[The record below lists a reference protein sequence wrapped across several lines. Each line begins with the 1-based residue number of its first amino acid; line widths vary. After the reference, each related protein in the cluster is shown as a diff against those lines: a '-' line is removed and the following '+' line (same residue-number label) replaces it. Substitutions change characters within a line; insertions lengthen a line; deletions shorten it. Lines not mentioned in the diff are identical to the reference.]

1 MLQNLY
7 VKNLALIDETEV
19 EFGEGLN
26 ILTGETGAGKSIL
39 LGSVTLALGGKY
51 NAQMLRN
58 GAKSGLVELTF
69 HIKEEK
75 ILKKLEALDIY
86 PEDGYLTLSRRLL
99 EGRSV
104 SKINGETVNMS
115 VLKDVAS
122 LLIDIHGQ
130 HDNQT
135 LLHRKNHLT
144 LLDLYGKEQTDP
156 LKEKMASCYQ
166 EWKAVCKKVEQSSL
180 DEESRRRE
188 LSLAEFEVNE
198 IEEAALIPDEDETL
212 EDRYRKLSNARRI
225 METAQMV
232 HGMTGYEQGAADMTG
247 NALKEFSRI
256 VDYDKELAPL
266 QEALGEIDS
275 LLSDFCRDL
284 SSYMDSL
291 TFDEETFFETEKR
304 LDLINSLKA
313 KYGQT
318 IPEILSYQKEQQE
331 KLEKLQKFEENFQ
344 FLKEKLVQ
352 SEKILEEAS
361 HELSEIRKEYSKQ
374 LDEKIIDGL
383 KELNFADVDFSIRFD
398 RRKNYTDNGY
408 DAVEYEISTNPG
420 ESRKP
425 LGQIV
430 SGGELSRI
438 MLAIKA
444 ILADKDQIDT
454 LIFDEIDTGISGRT
468 AQKVSEKMAVI
479 GQHRQVLCITH
490 LPQIA
495 AMADTHFEIEKHVEG
510 TETITQIHPLEGEE
524 SVRELAR
531 LLGGAEITPAVL
543 GNAREMKELA
553 QQQKNTRLK

>member
-135 LLHRKNHLT
+135 LLHRKN
-144 LLDLYGKEQTDP
+144 LYGKEQTDP

-166 EWKAVCKKVEQSSL
+166 EWKTVCKKVEQSSL

-198 IEEAALIPDEDETL
+198 IEEAALKESEDELL
-212 EDRYRKLSNARRI
+212 EEQYRKMTDSRKLTEGVA
-225 METAQMV
+225 EAYQYTA
-232 HGMTGYEQGAADMTG
+232 EDERG
-247 NALKEFSRI
+247 NASDYLSRAI
-256 VDYDKELAPL
+256 RSL
-266 QEALGEIDS
+266 QEAASFDEKGSQLYDQIVEIDS
-275 LLSDFCRDL
+275 LLNDFNRDL
-284 SSYMDSL
+284 AEYAKSFEYS
-291 TFDEETFFETEKR
+291 EEEFSEVESR
-304 LDLINSLKA
+304 LNEVNHLKA
-313 KYGQT
+313 KYGNT
-318 IPEILSYQKEQQE
+318 VSDILAYCEEKRQRLSELEDYDSFMQE
-331 KLEKLQKFEENFQ
+331 LLEKQKKAEKQMEKAAMELHEVREQNAVKFAEEIVHQ
-344 FLKEKLVQ
+344 M
-352 SEKILEEAS
+352 S
-361 HELSEIRKEYSKQ
+361 
-374 LDEKIIDGL
+374 
-383 KELNFADVDFSIRFD
+383 ELNFLDARFEIRLTEAKSYSAQGKD
-398 RRKNYTDNGY
+398 
-408 DAVEYEISTNPG
+408 DAEFYLSVNPG
-420 ESRKP
+420 EPVRP
-425 LGQIV
+425 LGDV
-430 SGGELSRI
+430 ASGGELSRI
-438 MLAIKA
+438 MLAIKTV
-444 ILADKDQIDT
+444 LADEEDTPT
-454 LIFDEIDTGISGRT
+454 LIFDEIDSGISGIT
-468 AQKVSEKMAVI
+468 AGRVGERLQLI
-479 GQHRQVLCITH
+479 GKSRQVICITH
-490 LPQIA
+490 LSQIA
-495 AMADTHFEIEKHVEG
+495 AAADVHFCIHKEAEDNSVR
-510 TETITQIHPLEGEE
+510 TQIERLDQED
-524 SVRELAR
+524 SVAELAR
-531 LLGGAEITPAVL
+531 LLGGANVTDGIIDS
-543 GNAREMKELA
+543 AREMKELA
-553 QQQKNTRLK
+553 KREK

>member
-166 EWKAVCKKVEQSSL
+166 EWKTVCKKVEQSSL

-198 IEEAALIPDEDETL
+198 IEEAALKEGEDELL
-212 EDRYRKLSNARRI
+212 EEQYRKMTDSRKLTEGVA
-225 METAQMV
+225 EAYQYTA
-232 HGMTGYEQGAADMTG
+232 EDERG
-247 NALKEFSRI
+247 NASDYLSRAI
-256 VDYDKELAPL
+256 RSL
-266 QEALGEIDS
+266 QEAASFDEKGSQLYDQIVEIDS
-275 LLSDFCRDL
+275 LLNDFNRDL
-284 SSYMDSL
+284 AEYAKSFEYS
-291 TFDEETFFETEKR
+291 EEEFSEVESR
-304 LDLINSLKA
+304 LNEVNHLKA
-313 KYGQT
+313 KW
-318 IPEILSYQKEQQE
+318 
-331 KLEKLQKFEENFQ
+331 
-344 FLKEKLVQ
+344 
-352 SEKILEEAS
+352 
-361 HELSEIRKEYSKQ
+361 
-374 LDEKIIDGL
+374 
-383 KELNFADVDFSIRFD
+383 
-398 RRKNYTDNGY
+398 
-408 DAVEYEISTNPG
+408 
-420 ESRKP
+420 
-425 LGQIV
+425 
-430 SGGELSRI
+430 
-438 MLAIKA
+438 
-444 ILADKDQIDT
+444 
-454 LIFDEIDTGISGRT
+454 
-468 AQKVSEKMAVI
+468 
-479 GQHRQVLCITH
+479 
-490 LPQIA
+490 
-495 AMADTHFEIEKHVEG
+495 KHC
-510 TETITQIHPLEGEE
+510 Q
-524 SVRELAR
+524 
-531 LLGGAEITPAVL
+531 
-543 GNAREMKELA
+543 
-553 QQQKNTRLK
+553 

>member
-166 EWKAVCKKVEQSSL
+166 EWKTVCKKVEQSSL

-198 IEEAALIPDEDETL
+198 IEEAALKEGEDELL
-212 EDRYRKLSNARRI
+212 EEQYRKMTDSRKLTEGVA
-225 METAQMV
+225 EAYQYTA
-232 HGMTGYEQGAADMTG
+232 EDERG
-247 NALKEFSRI
+247 NASDYLSRAI
-256 VDYDKELAPL
+256 RSL
-266 QEALGEIDS
+266 QEAASFDEKGSQLYDQIVEIDS
-275 LLSDFCRDL
+275 LLNDFNRDL
-284 SSYMDSL
+284 AEYAKSFEYS
-291 TFDEETFFETEKR
+291 EEEFSEVESR
-304 LDLINSLKA
+304 LNEVNHLKA
-313 KYGQT
+313 KYGNT
-318 IPEILSYQKEQQE
+318 VSDILAYCEEKRQRLSELEDYDSFMQE
-331 KLEKLQKFEENFQ
+331 LLEKQKKAEKQMENAVKFAEEIVHQ
-344 FLKEKLVQ
+344 M
-352 SEKILEEAS
+352 S
-361 HELSEIRKEYSKQ
+361 
-374 LDEKIIDGL
+374 
-383 KELNFADVDFSIRFD
+383 ELNFLDARFEIRLTEAKSYSAQGKD
-398 RRKNYTDNGY
+398 
-408 DAVEYEISTNPG
+408 DAEFYLSVNPG
-420 ESRKP
+420 EPVRP
-425 LGQIV
+425 LGDV
-430 SGGELSRI
+430 ASGGELSRI
-438 MLAIKA
+438 MLAIKTV
-444 ILADKDQIDT
+444 LADEEDTPT
-454 LIFDEIDTGISGRT
+454 LIFDEIDSGISGIT
-468 AQKVSEKMAVI
+468 AGRVGERLQLI
-479 GQHRQVLCITH
+479 GKSRQVICITH
-490 LPQIA
+490 LSQIA
-495 AMADTHFEIEKHVEG
+495 AAADVHFCIHKEAEDNSVR
-510 TETITQIHPLEGEE
+510 TQIERLDQED
-524 SVRELAR
+524 SVAELAR
-531 LLGGAEITPAVL
+531 LLSGANVTDGIIDS
-543 GNAREMKELA
+543 AREMKELA
-553 QQQKNTRLK
+553 KREK

>member
-1 MLQNLY
+1 
-7 VKNLALIDETEV
+7 
-19 EFGEGLN
+19 
-26 ILTGETGAGKSIL
+26 
-39 LGSVTLALGGKY
+39 
-51 NAQMLRN
+51 
-58 GAKSGLVELTF
+58 
-69 HIKEEK
+69 
-75 ILKKLEALDIY
+75 
-86 PEDGYLTLSRRLL
+86 
-99 EGRSV
+99 
-104 SKINGETVNMS
+104 
-115 VLKDVAS
+115 
-122 LLIDIHGQ
+122 
-130 HDNQT
+130 
-135 LLHRKNHLT
+135 
-144 LLDLYGKEQTDP
+144 
-156 LKEKMASCYQ
+156 
-166 EWKAVCKKVEQSSL
+166 
-180 DEESRRRE
+180 
-188 LSLAEFEVNE
+188 
-198 IEEAALIPDEDETL
+198 
-212 EDRYRKLSNARRI
+212 
-225 METAQMV
+225 MV
-232 HGMTGYEQGAADMTG
+232 RGMTGYEQGAADMTG

-256 VDYDKELAPL
+256 ADYDKDLAPL
-266 QEALGEIDS
+266 QEALVEIDS
-275 LLSDFCRDL
+275 LLGDFCRDL

-304 LDLINSLKA
+304 LDLVNSLKA

-318 IPEILSYQKEQQE
+318 IQEILSYQKEQQK
-331 KLEKLQKFEENFQ
+331 KLEKLQRFEENFRL
-344 FLKEKLVQ
+344 LKEKLMQ
-352 SEKILEEAS
+352 AEKILEEAS
-361 HELSEIRKEYSKQ
+361 HELSEIRKKYSKQ
-374 LDEKIIDGL
+374 LDEKIIEGL
-383 KELNFADVDFSIRFD
+383 KELNFEDVDFSIRFD

-531 LLGGAEITPAVL
+531 LLGGAQITPAVL

>member
-198 IEEAALIPDEDETL
+198 IEEAALKEGEDELL
-212 EDRYRKLSNARRI
+212 EEQYRKMTDSRKLTEGVA
-225 METAQMV
+225 EAYQYTA
-232 HGMTGYEQGAADMTG
+232 EEERG
-247 NALKEFSRI
+247 NASDYLSRAI
-256 VDYDKELAPL
+256 RSL
-266 QEALGEIDS
+266 QEAASFDEKGSQLYDQIVEIDS
-275 LLSDFCRDL
+275 LLNDFNRDL
-284 SSYMDSL
+284 AEYAKSFEYS
-291 TFDEETFFETEKR
+291 EEEFSEVESR
-304 LDLINSLKA
+304 LNEVNHLKA
-313 KYGQT
+313 KYGNT
-318 IPEILSYQKEQQE
+318 VSDILAYCEEKRQRLSELEDYDSFMQE
-331 KLEKLQKFEENFQ
+331 LLEKQKKAEKQMEKAAMELHEVREQNAVKFAEEIVHQ
-344 FLKEKLVQ
+344 M
-352 SEKILEEAS
+352 S
-361 HELSEIRKEYSKQ
+361 
-374 LDEKIIDGL
+374 
-383 KELNFADVDFSIRFD
+383 ELNFLDARFEIRLTEAKSYSAQGKD
-398 RRKNYTDNGY
+398 
-408 DAVEYEISTNPG
+408 DAEFYLSVNPG
-420 ESRKP
+420 EPVRP
-425 LGQIV
+425 LGDV
-430 SGGELSRI
+430 ASGGELSRI
-438 MLAIKA
+438 MLAIKTV
-444 ILADKDQIDT
+444 LADEEDTPT
-454 LIFDEIDTGISGRT
+454 LIFDEIDSGISGIT
-468 AQKVSEKMAVI
+468 AGRVGERLQLI
-479 GQHRQVLCITH
+479 GKSRQVICITH
-490 LPQIA
+490 LSQIA
-495 AMADTHFEIEKHVEG
+495 AAADIHFCIHKEAEDNSVR
-510 TETITQIHPLEGEE
+510 TQIERLDQKD
-524 SVRELAR
+524 SVAELAR
-531 LLGGAEITPAVL
+531 LLGGANVTDGIIDSAK
-543 GNAREMKELA
+543 EMKELA
-553 QQQKNTRLK
+553 KREK

>member
-166 EWKAVCKKVEQSSL
+166 EWKTVCKKVEQSSL

-198 IEEAALIPDEDETL
+198 IEEAALKESEDELL
-212 EDRYRKLSNARRI
+212 EEQYRKMTDSRKLTEGVA
-225 METAQMV
+225 EAYQYTA
-232 HGMTGYEQGAADMTG
+232 EDERG
-247 NALKEFSRI
+247 NASDYLSRAI
-256 VDYDKELAPL
+256 RSL
-266 QEALGEIDS
+266 QEAASFDEKGSQLYDQIVEIDS
-275 LLSDFCRDL
+275 LLNDFNRDL
-284 SSYMDSL
+284 AEYAKSFEYS
-291 TFDEETFFETEKR
+291 EEEFSEVESR
-304 LDLINSLKA
+304 LNEVNHLKA
-313 KYGQT
+313 KYGNT
-318 IPEILSYQKEQQE
+318 VSDILAYCEEKRQRLSELEDYDSFMQE
-331 KLEKLQKFEENFQ
+331 LLEKQKKAEKQMEKAAMELHEVREQNAVKFA
-344 FLKEKLVQ
+344 KEIVHQ
-352 SEKILEEAS
+352 MS
-361 HELSEIRKEYSKQ
+361 
-374 LDEKIIDGL
+374 
-383 KELNFADVDFSIRFD
+383 ELNFLDARFEIRLTEAKSYSAQGKD
-398 RRKNYTDNGY
+398 
-408 DAVEYEISTNPG
+408 DAEFYLSVNPG
-420 ESRKP
+420 EPVRP
-425 LGQIV
+425 LGDV
-430 SGGELSRI
+430 ASGGELSRI
-438 MLAIKA
+438 MLAIK
-444 ILADKDQIDT
+444 I
-454 LIFDEIDTGISGRT
+454 GR
-468 AQKVSEKMAVI
+468 A
-479 GQHRQVLCITH
+479 
-490 LPQIA
+490 
-495 AMADTHFEIEKHVEG
+495 HV
-510 TETITQIHPLEGEE
+510 
-524 SVRELAR
+524 
-531 LLGGAEITPAVL
+531 
-543 GNAREMKELA
+543 
-553 QQQKNTRLK
+553 

>member
-198 IEEAALIPDEDETL
+198 IEEAALKEGEDELL
-212 EDRYRKLSNARRI
+212 EEQYRKMTDSRKLTEGVA
-225 METAQMV
+225 EAYQYTA
-232 HGMTGYEQGAADMTG
+232 A
-247 NALKEFSRI
+247 
-256 VDYDKELAPL
+256 
-266 QEALGEIDS
+266 
-275 LLSDFCRDL
+275 
-284 SSYMDSL
+284 
-291 TFDEETFFETEKR
+291 
-304 LDLINSLKA
+304 
-313 KYGQT
+313 
-318 IPEILSYQKEQQE
+318 
-331 KLEKLQKFEENFQ
+331 
-344 FLKEKLVQ
+344 VQ
-352 SEKILEEAS
+352 SEVFRKQHLLMKREAS
-361 HELSEIRKEYSKQ
+361 FMIRSWR
-374 LDEKIIDGL
+374 
-383 KELNFADVDFSIRFD
+383 SI
-398 RRKNYTDNGY
+398 
-408 DAVEYEISTNPG
+408 V
-420 ESRKP
+420 
-425 LGQIV
+425 
-430 SGGELSRI
+430 
-438 MLAIKA
+438 
-444 ILADKDQIDT
+444 
-454 LIFDEIDTGISGRT
+454 
-468 AQKVSEKMAVI
+468 
-479 GQHRQVLCITH
+479 C
-490 LPQIA
+490 
-495 AMADTHFEIEKHVEG
+495 
-510 TETITQIHPLEGEE
+510 
-524 SVRELAR
+524 
-531 LLGGAEITPAVL
+531 
-543 GNAREMKELA
+543 
-553 QQQKNTRLK
+553 